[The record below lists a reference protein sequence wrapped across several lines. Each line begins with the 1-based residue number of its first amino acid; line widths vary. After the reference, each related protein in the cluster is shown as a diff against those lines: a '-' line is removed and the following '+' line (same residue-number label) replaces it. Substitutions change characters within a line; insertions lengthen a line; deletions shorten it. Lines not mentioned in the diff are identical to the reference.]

1 MIARLGAARLTGLA
15 LVLVLA
21 GASGCGGDG
30 DGGTRL
36 GSLLPR
42 AGGGGSLAYALPSL
56 PTTLDPLAAQGR
68 AALTV
73 TRQIHEPL
81 VERLTGPYGQ
91 APPQPG
97 LALNAR
103 PSPDRSTWTVTL
115 RSGVRFQDGTPFNA
129 AAVLANSRRWS
140 SDPAGQRLLPHLFAV
155 DAPRPDEVRF
165 LLDKPIPDLPRRLA
179 SPRLGI
185 VSPRALEP
193 QSGQNARFVPGT
205 AYSGTGAF
213 QAGASGPG
221 RLELSRFAGWWGS
234 AMGLGPSLD
243 GVIFVVAPQPGRRLR
258 MLSDGTVQVADPLGR
273 AGLRAA
279 EADPL
284 LTTMGGPSTG
294 IGTEGSVRGI
304 ESARLVPVLSGVWL
318 TRLTG

>member
-1 MIARLGAARLTGLA
+1 MARLGAARFTALA

-30 DGGTRL
+30 DDGTRL
-36 GSLLPR
+36 GSRLPP
-42 AGGGGSLAYALPSL
+42 AGGGGTLVYALPSL
-56 PTTLDPLAAQGR
+56 PSTLDPLAAQGR
-68 AALTV
+68 EAMTV
-73 TRQIHEPL
+73 TRQVYEPL
-81 VERLTGPYGQ
+81 IERLTGPYGQ
-91 APPQPG
+91 TPPQPG
-97 LALNAR
+97 LALNVH
-103 PSPDRSTWTVTL
+103 PSPDRTIWTVDL
-115 RSGVRFQDGTPFNA
+115 RPGVRFQDGTPFNA
-129 AAVLANSRRWS
+129 TAVLANSRRWS
-140 SDPAGQRLLPHLFAV
+140 SDPVGQRLLPHLFAV

-185 VSPRALEP
+185 VSPRALDP
-193 QSGQNARFVPGT
+193 QSGQRARFVPGSSR
-205 AYSGTGAF
+205 SGTGAF
-213 QAGASGPG
+213 QTGASGPG
-221 RLELSRFAGWWGS
+221 RLDLSRFAGWWGS
-234 AMGLGPSLD
+234 PMGLGPALD
-243 GVIFVVAPQPGRRLR
+243 GITFVVAPQPGQRLR

-284 LTTMGGPSTG
+284 LTTVGGPSAG

-304 ESARLVPVLSGVWL
+304 NSARLVPVLSGVWL